1 MRPGVQAFERRPD
14 QGTRRRYPAV
24 LAALAEGRV
33 HLTGLNLLAA
43 HLKHLTAADVD
54 HVLRAATHRSKKD
67 IELLLAQRFPKADLQ
82 AEVRPIPSGVSLAP
96 RPTSGP
102 AVHRPEPAQLVA
114 PTEGEHAP
122 AQVGDPVILSHQSA
136 APPPQTEFA
145 RVARLAPQRYGVQ
158 FTMDQAGHDLL
169 LQVQDLLGH
178 EVPRGDLAEV
188 FVRAL
193 KAYAAQL
200 ERRKCAATENPHTAR
215 RRNPD
220 SRHVPAHVKRFVRKR
235 DKGRCTYV
243 SDSGHRCEARS
254 DLEYDHVLEYAR
266 GGEATVS
273 NIRLRCRAHNQ
284 LEAERTYGVE
294 FMRHKRE
301 RADAERRSLER
312 GHGAGRFCFD
322 LSARTTDT

>member
-266 GGEATVS
+266 GGQPCPTS
-273 NIRLRCRAHNQ
+273 
-284 LEAERTYGVE
+284 G
-294 FMRHKRE
+294 
-301 RADAERRSLER
+301 S
-312 GHGAGRFCFD
+312 GAGRTTNSRPNAPTASSSCGTNG
-322 LSARTTDT
+322 SGRTRSGARSNVDTAQGGSVST